1 MIDIVSPHTRSRMMS
16 GIKGKNTKQEILI
29 RKALFK
35 RGFRYR
41 LHERNIPGRP
51 DLVLKKHNAVV
62 FINGCFWHCHDCHLF
77 KWPQTRTEFWS
88 KKLDSNRLRDIRNQQ
103 QLEKE
108 GWRVLIVWECAIRG
122 RQKQPLDK
130 IVDRIESWLISN
142 SPLESI
148 EGQKQDK

>member
-1 MIDIVSPHTRSRMMS
+1 MDIVSPHTRSRMMS
-16 GIKGKNTKQEILI
+16 GIKGKNTKPEILI
-29 RKALFK
+29 RKALFR

-103 QLEKE
+103 QLEKD
-108 GWRVLIVWECAIRG
+108 GWRILTVWECAIRG
-122 RQKQPLDK
+122 RQKQSLDE

-142 SPLESI
+142 GPSESI